1 MSFERLGV
9 IGYGLETFLNGY
21 RLRVSGYGYIK
32 VMENRYFSFEGLEV
46 YQAAR
51 VLVRDVYRLQHKFPK
66 TETYALGD
74 QIRRSAS
81 SVTSNIAE
89 GSGRN
94 SFKEKVHFIEIA
106 YGSLMEAFSQLQ
118 IAEDLGY
125 LTEQDIDTI
134 RPSFVSVAKM
144 LSGLKGYFENKG

>member
-1 MSFERLGV
+1 M
-9 IGYGLETFLNGY
+9 GY
-21 RLRVSGYGYIK
+21 R
-32 VMENRYFSFEGLEV
+32 EFSFEGLEV

-51 VLVRDVYRLQHKFPK
+51 VLVSDVYRLQQKFPK
-66 TETYALGD
+66 TEIYALGD

-94 SFKEKVHFIEIA
+94 SNKEKVHFIEIA

-118 IAEDLGY
+118 IAQDLGY
-125 LTEQDIDTI
+125 LTAKDIDTI
-134 RPSFVSVAKM
+134 RPQFISVAKM
-144 LSGLKGYFENKG
+144 LSGLKKHFEGQERL

>member
-1 MSFERLGV
+1 
-9 IGYGLETFLNGY
+9 
-21 RLRVSGYGYIK
+21 
-32 VMENRYFSFEGLEV
+32 MEQRRFSFEGLEV

-51 VLVRDVYRLQHKFPK
+51 VLVRDVYRLQQKFPK
-66 TETYALGD
+66 EETYALGD

-118 IAEDLGY
+118 IAQDLEY

-134 RPSFVSVAKM
+134 RPSFISVAKM
-144 LSGLKGYFENKG
+144 LSGLKKHFEGLGER

>member
-1 MSFERLGV
+1 MANS
-9 IGYGLETFLNGY
+9 
-21 RLRVSGYGYIK
+21 
-32 VMENRYFSFEGLEV
+32 FSFEGLEV

-51 VLVRDVYRLQHKFPK
+51 LLVRDVYRLQQKFPQ

-81 SVTSNIAE
+81 SVTSNIAD

-94 SFKEKVHFIEIA
+94 SYKEKIHFIEIA

-118 IAEDLGY
+118 IAQDLGY
-125 LTEQDIDTI
+125 LTDQDIDTI
-134 RPSFVSVAKM
+134 RPQFISVAKM
-144 LSGLKGYFENKG
+144 LSGLKKHFENQK

>member
-1 MSFERLGV
+1 M
-9 IGYGLETFLNGY
+9 GY
-21 RLRVSGYGYIK
+21 R
-32 VMENRYFSFEGLEV
+32 EFSFEGLEV

-51 VLVRDVYRLQHKFPK
+51 VLVRDVYRLQQKFPK
-66 TETYALGD
+66 TEIYVLGD

-94 SFKEKVHFIEIA
+94 SNKEKVHFIEIA

-118 IAEDLGY
+118 IALDLDY
-125 LTEQDIDTI
+125 LSEQDIDSI
-134 RPSFVSVAKM
+134 RPQFISVAKM
-144 LSGLKGYFENKG
+144 LSGLRRSFETKLNE

>member
-1 MSFERLGV
+1 M
-9 IGYGLETFLNGY
+9 GY
-21 RLRVSGYGYIK
+21 R
-32 VMENRYFSFEGLEV
+32 EFSFEGLEA
-46 YQAAR
+46 YKTAR
-51 VLVRDVYRLQHKFPK
+51 LLVRDVYRLQQKFPQ

-94 SFKEKVHFIEIA
+94 SYKEKIHFIEIA

-118 IAEDLGY
+118 IAQDLGY
-125 LTEQDIDTI
+125 LTAKDIDDI
-134 RPSFVSVAKM
+134 RPSFIEVAKM
-144 LSGLKGYFENKG
+144 LSGLKAYFENQK

>member
-1 MSFERLGV
+1 MANS
-9 IGYGLETFLNGY
+9 
-21 RLRVSGYGYIK
+21 
-32 VMENRYFSFEGLEV
+32 FSFEGLEV

-51 VLVRDVYRLQHKFPK
+51 VLVRDIYRLQQIFPK
-66 TETYALGD
+66 TEIYALGD

-94 SFKEKVHFIEIA
+94 SNKEKVHFIEIA

-118 IAEDLGY
+118 IAQDLGY
-125 LTEQDIDTI
+125 LTELDIDTI
-134 RPSFVSVAKM
+134 RPQFISVAKM
-144 LSGLKGYFENKG
+144 LSGLKKHLEMVMG

>member
-1 MSFERLGV
+1 
-9 IGYGLETFLNGY
+9 
-21 RLRVSGYGYIK
+21 
-32 VMENRYFSFEGLEV
+32 MEQRRFSFEGLEV

-51 VLVRDVYRLQHKFPK
+51 VLVRDVYRLQQKFPK
-66 TETYALGD
+66 SETYALGD

-94 SFKEKVHFIEIA
+94 SFKEKTHFIEIA

-118 IAEDLGY
+118 IAQDLGY
-125 LTEQDIDTI
+125 LTEQDIDTV

-144 LSGLKGYFENKG
+144 LSGLKSYLEGKKG